1 MQIGDKVTL
10 LVAVG
15 RYSAGTEGVVTKVE
29 NDGGQQFINV
39 NFKTADCRD
48 DGMLLALNAAN
59 FKLGGHCP

>member
-1 MQIGDKVTL
+1 
-10 LVAVG
+10 
-15 RYSAGTEGVVTKVE
+15 
-29 NDGGQQFINV
+29 V